1 MNCLQNRSPWS
12 SFCDRWRPVLRA
24 IIGTLAMSGAMNA
37 LSFGEHA
44 QGLMLWRTIGHLA
57 IPALV
62 YVLTR
67 AGAALYI
74 QRS

>member
-1 MNCLQNRSPWS
+1 MNCRRNRSPWS
-12 SFCDRWRPVLRA
+12 SFCERCRLRA
-24 IIGTLAMSGAMNA
+24 IIGTVALSGAMNA
-37 LSFGEHA
+37 LSFSEHA
-44 QGLMLWRTIGHLA
+44 QGWLLWRAIALGLA

-67 AGAALYI
+67 AGAVLYI